1 MTKSRTERYDA
12 DCVII
17 LESSFPQFV
26 HVQYIGCTLVVGP
39 KLIPG
44 RGERVVE
51 SLLKAAPRSNKRRVT
66 LTITPEGIYVTDMM
80 YRVCAGTLSHSSIT
94 TVVK

>member
-1 MTKSRTERYDA
+1 MTKWRTERYDA
-12 DCVII
+12 DFVII
-17 LESSFPQFV
+17 LESSFPFL

-51 SLLKAAPRSNKRRVT
+51 SLLKAAPRRNKRRVT
-66 LTITPEGIYVTDMM
+66 LTITPEGVYVTDMV
-80 YRVCAGTLSHSSIT
+80 YRVCASTLSHSSIT
-94 TVVK
+94 TH